1 MTLADVLNMG
11 EKRLSHAGI
20 EEAALNSWYLFTYCF
35 HIDKGSF
42 FLHRE
47 DMAEEKT
54 IQCYERLLEQR
65 EKRIPLEYITNE
77 TEFMGLPFYVDEGV
91 LIPRQDTECLVE
103 EVMKVSRGKT
113 VLDLCTGSGCIGI
126 SLAVLG
132 KCRSVTL
139 ADISEKALKVAAR
152 NVSLNRVTAE
162 ILQSDLFENV
172 SGRFDIIVSNPPY
185 ICSEE
190 IEELM
195 PEVRDY
201 EPRLALDGRKD
212 GLSFYRRIVAESSCF
227 LNPEGMLYFE
237 IGWNQGEAVSRL
249 MREAG
254 FSDVIIKKD
263 LAGLDRM
270 VQGCRKPQQSTV
282 C

>member
-1 MTLADVLNMG
+1 MTLADVLRMG

-20 EEAALNSWYLFTYCF
+20 EEAALNSWYLFAHCF
-35 HIDKGSF
+35 HMDRGHF
-42 FLHRE
+42 FLHSE
-47 DMAEEKT
+47 DIAEEKT
-54 IQCYERLLEQR
+54 VQYYEHLLGQR

-77 TEFMGLPFYVDEGV
+77 TEFMGLPFYVDENV

-103 EVMKVSRGKT
+103 EVLKVSQGKEI
-113 VLDLCTGSGCIGI
+113 LDLCTGSGCIGI

-132 KCRSVTL
+132 KCKSVTL
-139 ADISEKALKVAAR
+139 ADISAAALAVAKRNADQNRAKIKV
-152 NVSLNRVTAE
+152 
-162 ILQSDLFENV
+162 LQSDLFEKV

-185 ICSEE
+185 IRTEE
-190 IEELM
+190 IGTLM

-201 EPRLALDGRKD
+201 EPHLALDGRED
-212 GLSFYRRIVAESSCF
+212 GLSFYRSIITESGCF

-237 IGWNQGEAVSRL
+237 IGCNQGEAVSRL

-263 LAGLDRM
+263 LAGLDRI
-270 VQGCRKPQQSTV
+270 VQGCRKS
-282 C
+282 